1 MNSCSRLL
9 LAGLALLA
17 AAPRVLRAQ
26 DEPRVLG
33 SFAYWRKTD
42 PITDE
47 DKSAAML
54 RPRPGT
60 ASGLELMLTCNGD
73 ALWMHVLS
81 ELRLAES
88 TPMLVYR
95 YDRDAPDTTVLLPQ
109 PGMGTIDVW
118 LVPVIQQKR
127 IAQRMRTA
135 TSLVIR
141 VFDTEHISHDYFYDL
156 GGAEKVLAG
165 LSCARWAPTPEAP
178 LSERQ
183 RERVGR
189 EEMLFDSIDV
199 AEGRRP
205 PAPPPVA
212 MPADPPPPQDPTVA
226 PDSIRV
232 YQPTQLI
239 PYRWRM
245 LGSEPLPAGR
255 APALLT
261 ADEVAGVRLRASA
274 AGANAVLFRPAGNGY
289 EAVWARVSSV
299 PLSGG

>member
-26 DEPRVLG
+26 GQPQVLG
-33 SFAYWRKTD
+33 SFAYWVKTD

-47 DKSAAML
+47 DQSAAL
-54 RPRPGT
+54 LSPRQGGAT
-60 ASGLELMLTCNGD
+60 GLELMLTCSGD
-73 ALWMHVLS
+73 ALWMHVLAQM
-81 ELRLAES
+81 RLAET

-95 YDRDAPDTTVLLPQ
+95 FDRDVPDTTVLLPQ
-109 PGMGTIDVW
+109 PGWGNMDAW
-118 LVPVIQQKR
+118 LVPVTRQTR

-135 TSLVIR
+135 ATLVVR
-141 VFDTEHISHDYFYDL
+141 VYDTEHASHDFFYELD
-156 GGAEKVLAG
+156 GAAKVLAG
-165 LSCARWAPTPEAP
+165 LSCSRWAPTPQSA

-183 RERVGR
+183 RDRVGR
-189 EEMLFDSIDV
+189 ESMIFDSLDT
-199 AEGRRP
+199 AEGRP
-205 PAPPPVA
+205 PPPPPVA

-226 PDSIRV
+226 PESIRV

-255 APALLT
+255 APSSLT
-261 ADEVAGVRLRASA
+261 ADELAGIRMRASA
-274 AGANAVLFRPAGNGY
+274 AGANAVLFRPAGRGF
-289 EAVWARVSSV
+289 EAAWARVSSV